1 MLNNVIINENE
12 NIAMKSK
19 YHAQS
24 DTIHCRTFAET
35 VLYYC
40 EQKGITNGN
49 DFILCTFLNRNVYYN
64 LKKDRNYIPTENMA
78 YSICFGLRLT
88 FAEATHLLSLARY
101 SLLPTTPQDLYREML
116 VEMLITGMY
125 YIPDC
130 NKQLE
135 IMNFRKL
142 GSATYDNNYN
152 S

>member
-1 MLNNVIINENE
+1 MLNNIIAYEYE
-12 NIAMKSK
+12 SIAKKSK
-19 YHAQS
+19 YHTHS
-24 DTIHCRTFAET
+24 DIIQCKTFAET
-35 VLYYC
+35 VLCYC

-49 DFILCTFLNRNVYYN
+49 DFILCTFLNKNVYYN

-135 IMNFRKL
+135 ILNFRKL
-142 GSATYDNNYN
+142 GSVTYNDYN